1 MRKLLC
7 AACVLAM
14 FFPAFPL
21 AAQEDD
27 DDYIPTYIL
36 GDQMLMMNAGLF
48 LPLFFQDLSGTTHS
62 TRLSLGGVGSIQYS
76 TYLNNNM
83 TLGFEGGGMFA
94 FTPNDNNLFM
104 VPVTVRY
111 SYILRAYPFD
121 FPLSIAAGVN
131 FARLGSAVR
140 TLPILKPGV
149 SAYWNYDA
157 AWAFGINFVYWWTPD
172 IYMGPSPPHGH
183 SRFGNFLEIS
193 LSARYHI

>member
-121 FPLSIAAGVN
+121 FP
-131 FARLGSAVR
+131 
-140 TLPILKPGV
+140 
-149 SAYWNYDA
+149 
-157 AWAFGINFVYWWTPD
+157 
-172 IYMGPSPPHGH
+172 
-183 SRFGNFLEIS
+183 
-193 LSARYHI
+193 